1 VIDLRDV
8 NEQLEDKPFRYEAL
22 PEFVASLQLGDHL
35 ISWDKK
41 DAFHQ
46 VYKHPDDRTYLNF
59 AIDGEVYETITM
71 PIGLSIAP
79 WAWTK
84 VMRPVLTHLPGLGF
98 TLIGYVDDHGAAAP
112 GARPTSKADAAAGF
126 ATVARL
132 SATLGLQLQPEKGDR
147 EGTQQLT
154 LLGFTIDTARNRLT
168 LPAER
173 VAQESGA
180 AMVLLSLAGK
190 NRRFVRLKALQRMAG
205 LAEST
210 KLAISSAQLY
220 TRAIYDDL
228 KFGDQIRDR
237 RSKRSSDNRINRPN
251 DRPDRRSRHDR
262 RLSHQ
267 SVRDL
272 RFWAGLRSGQ
282 EFGRLL
288 WRPPASATLHTD
300 ASGAAWGGGLTIDGS
315 WYDAHGRFGP
325 ADAPKH
331 IDAKAVLAV
340 TLPLL
345 SIEDKL
351 PAGTVVRLFI
361 DSQVALAVI
370 TGVSSRCPGLVRELR
385 RIHAVARRLSVA
397 LEGEW
402 IPTAV
407 NAWADALSRDEDRT
421 DWSLERRFFL
431 SLYGLY
437 GPHTVDRFA
446 SATSAQLP
454 RYNSRYRD
462 PTTEAV
468 DGMSQSWVDDN
479 SWANPSFSLIPLVRR
494 LIVLQRATATVLV
507 SV

>member
-1 VIDLRDV
+1 
-8 NEQLEDKPFRYEAL
+8 
-22 PEFVASLQLGDHL
+22 
-35 ISWDKK
+35 
-41 DAFHQ
+41 
-46 VYKHPDDRTYLNF
+46 
-59 AIDGEVYETITM
+59 
-71 PIGLSIAP
+71 
-79 WAWTK
+79 
-84 VMRPVLTHLPGLGF
+84 
-98 TLIGYVDDHGAAAP
+98 
-112 GARPTSKADAAAGF
+112 
-126 ATVARL
+126 
-132 SATLGLQLQPEKGDR
+132 
-147 EGTQQLT
+147 
-154 LLGFTIDTARNRLT
+154 
-168 LPAER
+168 
-173 VAQESGA
+173 
-180 AMVLLSLAGK
+180 
-190 NRRFVRLKALQRMAG
+190 
-205 LAEST
+205 
-210 KLAISSAQLY
+210 
-220 TRAIYDDL
+220 
-228 KFGDQIRDR
+228 
-237 RSKRSSDNRINRPN
+237 
-251 DRPDRRSRHDR
+251 
-262 RLSHQ
+262 
-267 SVRDL
+267 
-272 RFWAGLRSGQ
+272 LRSGQ

-315 WYDAHGRFGP
+315 WYEAHGRFGP

-331 IDAKAVLAV
+331 INAKAVLAV
-340 TLPLL
+340 TLSLL

-370 TGVSSRCPGLVRELR
+370 TGLSSRCPGLVRELR

-397 LEGEW
+397 LDGEW

-437 GPHTVDRFA
+437 GPHTVDSFA
-446 SATSAQLP
+446 SATTAQLP

-494 LIVLQRATATVLV
+494 LIVVQRATATVLV